1 MKRYRQT
8 FEEISASLIPIEASW
23 LDSHAEDVIGLLK
36 GLPVKSAYADAD
48 VAALLAGDFETSIT
62 AIRLFLDLSKDE
74 FTHQLREILGPGGI
88 GKKRYLANPPV
99 YLRALND
106 LRLCELLAAAVHQP
120 LHWSDVL
127 IERLKGGRGSAI
139 KGQTRGRGME
149 DFVEGIV
156 RSIFLEEQVAVR
168 CRFTGAGGQSTEK
181 ADFAIPSSSD
191 PTILIEVKA
200 YGATGSKQTDVL
212 GDISRIVEEKRHD
225 TVLLLVTDGITW
237 KQRSNDLR
245 KLIGLQNEGKIQR
258 IYTKSMADE
267 LRNDLDILRSEM
279 GFEKP
284 VPSSGTRSVEE

>member
-23 LDSHAEDVIGLLK
+23 LDEHAEEVISLLK
-36 GLPVKSAYADAD
+36 NLPIKSSYTDDD
-48 VAALLAGDFETSIT
+48 VAALLAGDFETATT

-99 YLRALND
+99 YLKAIND
-106 LRLCELLAAAVHQP
+106 LRLCELLTLAVHQP

-156 RSIFLEEQVAVR
+156 RSIFAEEQVAVR

-181 ADFAIPSSSD
+181 ADFAIPSSRD

-245 KLIGLQNEGKIQR
+245 KLIALQNEGKIQR
-258 IYTKSMADE
+258 IYTKTMAGL
-267 LRNDLDILRSEM
+267 LRI
-279 GFEKP
+279 
-284 VPSSGTRSVEE
+284 

>member
-23 LDSHAEDVIGLLK
+23 LDAHAEEVISLLK
-36 GLPVKSAYADAD
+36 NLPVKTAYTDAD
-48 VAALLAGDFETSIT
+48 VAALLAGDFETANT

-74 FTHQLREILGPGGI
+74 FTHRLREILGPGGI
-88 GKKRYLANPPV
+88 GIKRYLANPPV
-99 YLRALND
+99 YLKALHD
-106 LRLCELLAAAVHQP
+106 LRLCELLAVAVNQP

-156 RSIFLEEQVAVR
+156 RSVFLEEQIAVR
-168 CRFTGAGGQSTEK
+168 CRFIGAKGQSTEK
-181 ADFAIPSSSD
+181 ADFAIPSSTD

-258 IYTKSMADE
+258 IYTKSMAED
-267 LRNDLDILRSEM
+267 LKNDLDALRSEN
-279 GFEKP
+279 GL
-284 VPSSGTRSVEE
+284 

>member
-23 LDSHAEDVIGLLK
+23 LDAHAEEVIGLLRNV
-36 GLPVKSAYADAD
+36 PVKTTYTDAD
-48 VAALLAGDFETSIT
+48 VAALLAGDFETATT

-74 FTHQLREILGPGGI
+74 YTHQLRELLGIGGI
-88 GKKRYLANPPV
+88 GKKRYLANPPE
-99 YLRALND
+99 YLKALND
-106 LRLCELLAAAVHQP
+106 LKLCESLAMAVHQP

-127 IERLKGGRGSAI
+127 VERLKGGRGSAI

-156 RSIFLEEQVAVR
+156 RSIFSQEQVSIR
-168 CRFTGAGGQSTEK
+168 CRFTGARGQSTEK
-181 ADFAIPSSSD
+181 ADFAIPSSTD

-237 KQRSNDLR
+237 KQRTTDLR
-245 KLIGLQNEGKIQR
+245 KLIALQNEGRIQR
-258 IYTKSMADE
+258 IYTKSMAED
-267 LRNDLDILRSEM
+267 LKNDLETLRSEM
-279 GFEKP
+279 GF
-284 VPSSGTRSVEE
+284 VAAS

>member
-23 LDSHAEDVIGLLK
+23 LDAHAEEVIGVLK
-36 GLPVKSAYADAD
+36 SLPVKAAYTDAD
-48 VAALLAGDFETSIT
+48 VAALLAGDFETATT

-74 FTHQLREILGPGGI
+74 YTHQLRELLGAGGI
-88 GKKRYLANPPV
+88 GKKRYLANPPE
-99 YLRALND
+99 YLKALNE
-106 LRLCELLAAAVHQP
+106 LKLCESLGQVVHQP

-127 IERLKGGRGSAI
+127 VERLKGGRGSAI

-149 DFVEGIV
+149 DFVEAIV
-156 RSIFLEEQVAVR
+156 RSIFSEDQVAVR
-168 CRFTGAGGQSTEK
+168 CRFTGAKGQSTEK
-181 ADFAIPSSSD
+181 ADFAIPSSTD

-237 KQRSNDLR
+237 KQRTNDLR
-245 KLIGLQNEGKIQR
+245 KLIGLQNEGRIQR
-258 IYTKSMADE
+258 IYTKSMAED
-267 LRNDLDILRSEM
+267 LRNDLETLRSEM
-279 GFEKP
+279 GF
-284 VPSSGTRSVEE
+284 VAT